1 MRERTVRM
9 QILQVTE
16 LDKKR
21 IQVVLED
28 GVNFVLYKGEGKR
41 YDIREE
47 AELSQEQYE
56 EIYHEILV
64 KRARRRTLHLLEK
77 MDRTEAQL
85 RMKLRQGLY
94 GEELIDNAIEY
105 VKSFH
110 YLDDARYARNYVRSQ
125 RDRKSRRKIQAELA
139 GKGIDR
145 ELVEQALEEEYRQ
158 ETERDLI
165 LKWVEKKHYSGEQAD
180 LKEKQRMYRFLM
192 RKGFHSDD
200 ILHVL
205 DYLT

>member
-1 MRERTVRM
+1 M

-21 IQVVLED
+21 IRVVLED

-180 LKEKQRMYRFLM
+180 LKEKQRMYQFLM